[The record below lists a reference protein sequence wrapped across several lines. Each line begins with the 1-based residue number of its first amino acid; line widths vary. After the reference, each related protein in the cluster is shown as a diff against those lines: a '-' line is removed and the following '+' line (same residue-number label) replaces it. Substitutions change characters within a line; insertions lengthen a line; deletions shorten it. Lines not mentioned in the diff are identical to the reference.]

1 MADFLVFQLYGPMAA
16 WGDIAVGEYHPSFA
30 YPSKS
35 AIIGLLAAALG
46 IRRDEDEC
54 QKALADAC
62 SFAVRVDAMGTLLR
76 DYHTAQV
83 PSEKKGIARYTR
95 YSELAV
101 EGLNTILS
109 SRDYRCD
116 AAYTV
121 AISFRDSCEDSV
133 RMLAEKLD
141 MQAFTLSVLAEK
153 LSKPEFVLYIGR
165 KSCPLA
171 LPLQPEV
178 VKDKKNFKEALESC
192 RFSTDDLPGILQS
205 SQLGVYWEDGID
217 SGYDREHVITR
228 RDAPLSRKQWQ
239 FAERR
244 ENYAGIR
251 REG

>member
-1 MADFLVFQLYGPMAA
+1 MPDFLVFQLYGPLAA
-16 WGDIAVGEYHPSFA
+16 WGDIAVGEYRPSFA

-46 IRRDEDEC
+46 IRRDEDDR

-83 PSEKKGIARYTR
+83 LSEKKGVTRYTR

-101 EGLNTILS
+101 EDLNAILS

-121 AISFRDSCEDSV
+121 AIFVQEG
-133 RMLAEKLD
+133 
-141 MQAFTLSVLAEK
+141 LSYSTQVLADA
-153 LSKPEFVLYIGR
+153 LRKPVFVLYLGR
-165 KSCPLA
+165 KSCPIS
-171 LPLQPEV
+171 LPLKPV
-178 VKDKKNFKEALESC
+178 VIEDKKNFKEALESYS
-192 RFSTDDLPGILQS
+192 FSADELIGIVQSAQIDIYWDDCI
-205 SQLGVYWEDGID
+205 E
-217 SGYDREHVITR
+217 SGYEWEHVITR
-228 RDAPLSRKQWQ
+228 RDAPLSRKRWQ

-244 ENYAGIR
+244 ENYASIR
-251 REG
+251 KEG